1 VRSKLDAV
9 QTLTL
14 ILLLSLL
21 LAPATQPTG
30 YRVEPSVSADGPGY
44 RLTCHGDPFHL
55 VITREG
61 RPMLAG
67 SPGSAFVEIRGVRNA
82 LQGIRRATRSASG
95 ISLEV
100 GTGDPSVTVAVDFRL
115 EPGVIDVHWSV
126 TSPEQ
131 PASAGESFELAPSG
145 HWYGGNVTSAHHWP
159 LETGSIVLD
168 PFLATSNQTTPFWL
182 TSAGVGLFHDTY
194 QPLGFRLNENGNGRF
209 SYRRIGQREFSYRI
223 LVGRDI
229 VDVHRTFVRLAGK
242 PGRIPLR
249 EYFTEPIFNT
259 WIEYM
264 TRVTQQDVVAY
275 ARKIRESGFPA
286 HVLDLDDGW
295 SAAYGDLEFD
305 PVKFPDPKAMV
316 AEIHRLGFRFALWV
330 VPFIEPRAANFAV
343 ARDKGYLVRDR
354 SGSRPLLVKW
364 WNGEAGLIDLSH
376 PAAYDWF
383 REGLVR
389 LQREFGIDGFKLDAG
404 DAEYFPAGSI
414 TFGNVTPNR
423 YTDLFAGLGRFFDIN
438 ELRVSWR
445 VQELGLVQRL
455 RDKNSNWSIE
465 SGLGS
470 IVPHGLTE
478 SLIGYPYFCP
488 DIIGGGLDADFLDPN
503 FPGIDPELTVRWTQA
518 AAFMPMMQFSYA
530 PWRLPAEPASI
541 CRRYAEL
548 HRELGPYI
556 WELARQATRD
566 GTPMV
571 RPLFFRN
578 PEDPATYTISDQFLL
593 GDRYLVAPVLVKGK
607 TSRNVYL
614 PAGIWRDF
622 WSGERFSGGRWIRD
636 YPAPLDRL
644 PVFVSG

>member
-1 VRSKLDAV
+1 MKSGNLWFLLLIPA
-9 QTLTL
+9 L
-14 ILLLSLL
+14 ILAGRFHPHAQPALS
-21 LAPATQPTG
+21 
-30 YRVEPSVSADGPGY
+30 SISAEGPGY
-44 RLTCHGDPFHL
+44 RLVCQGEPFAIQ
-55 VITREG
+55 VIRAERTL
-61 RPMLAG
+61 LAG
-67 SPGSAFVEIRGVRNA
+67 TPGSAFVETTGGRHS
-82 LQGIRRATRSASG
+82 LQRILSADRTDSG
-95 ISLEV
+95 LDLKV
-100 GTGDPSVTVAVDFRL
+100 GTSDSTVTVSIRFRL
-115 EPGVIDVHWSV
+115 EPEIINVHWSIH
-126 TSPEQ
+126 SPQ
-131 PASAGESFELAPSG
+131 SPLAAGESFELAPSG
-145 HWYGGNVTSAHHWP
+145 HWYGGNVTSGHHWP

-182 TSAGVGLFHDTY
+182 TSAGIGLFHDTY
-194 QPLGFRLNENGNGRF
+194 QPLGFRLNAAGDGRF
-209 SYRRIGQREFSYRI
+209 SYRRIEQRDFSYQI
-223 LVGRDI
+223 LVGGNI
-229 VDVHRTFVRLAGK
+229 VDVHRTFIRLADK
-242 PGRIPLR
+242 PRRIPLR

-264 TRVTQQDVVAY
+264 TRVTQEDVITY
-275 ARKIRESGFPA
+275 ARKIRQSGFPA

-295 SAAYGDLEFD
+295 SIAYGDLEFD
-305 PVKFPDPKAMV
+305 PVKFPDPRAMV
-316 AEIHRLGFRFALWV
+316 DEVHRLGFRFALWV
-330 VPFIEPRAANFAV
+330 VPFIEPRAASFQV
-343 ARDKGYLVRDR
+343 ARERGFLVGDS
-354 SGSRPLLVKW
+354 SGDRPLLVKW
-364 WNGEAGLIDLSH
+364 WNGEAGLVDLSN
-376 PAAYDWF
+376 PQAYDWF
-383 REGLVR
+383 REGLFR

-404 DAEYFPAGSI
+404 DAEYLPAGSI
-414 TFGNVTPNR
+414 TFGKVTPNR

-455 RDKNSNWSIE
+455 RDKNSNWSVE

-503 FPGIDPELTVRWTQA
+503 FQGIDPELMVRWTQA

-556 WELARQATRD
+556 WDLAQEAGRD

-578 PEDPATYTISDQFLL
+578 PEDPATYTIPDQFLL
-593 GDRYLVAPVLVKGK
+593 GDRYLVAPVLSKG
-607 TSRNVYL
+607 TTRRDVYL
-614 PAGIWRDF
+614 PVGTWKDF
-622 WSGERFSGGRWIRD
+622 WSGERFSGGRWIRG

-644 PVFVSG
+644 PVFVSE